1 MRGDRMAEAEDIEW
15 IARCLQGD
23 GKAWDALFDRHYPAT
38 AAFIHQLSPGFSDE
52 DVEEIA
58 QETFLAVVRHLGEFE
73 ARSSLQTWICRIA
86 QNKARD
92 FLARESAAKRG
103 GGRKPLSLDQEDPA
117 TGLRLDPPGT
127 GRGPADDLEAKEEAG
142 LLRQALD
149 ALGDP
154 CREVVELRYFADLSY
169 EEIAGQLKL
178 NPKTVSSRLSK
189 CLDRLGLAVD
199 ALRTGE
205 SSRISRL

>member
-1 MRGDRMAEAEDIEW
+1 MAQAEDTEW
-15 IARCLQGD
+15 IERCLQGD
-23 GKAWDALFDRHYPAT
+23 GKAWDALFDRCYPPT
-38 AAFIHQLSPGFSDE
+38 AAFIHQLSPDFTEE

-58 QETFLAVVRHLGEFE
+58 QETFLAVVRHLADFE

-92 FLARESAAKRG
+92 FLARASAGKRG
-103 GGRKPLSLDQEDPA
+103 GGRKPLSLDQEDPN
-117 TGLRLDPPGT
+117 TGLRLDPPGPE
-127 GRGPADDLEAKEEAG
+127 RSPDAHLEAKEEAG

-149 ALGDP
+149 AMGDP
-154 CREVVELRYFADLSY
+154 CREVIELRYFADLSY
-169 EEIAGQLKL
+169 EEIAGQLQL

-205 SSRISRL
+205 SSRFSRL